1 MRTYTLPLGIFH
13 ITGAFAPCLRWLPP
27 QVSIERES
35 SSVELVLNCGRG
47 QFFVT
52 PGRPAKV

>member
-1 MRTYTLPLGIFH
+1 MHTYTLPLGIFH
-13 ITGAFAPCLRWLPP
+13 ITAILSPRLRWLPP
-27 QVSIERES
+27 VVSIERNGS
-35 SSVELVLNCGRG
+35 PGELVVNCGRG